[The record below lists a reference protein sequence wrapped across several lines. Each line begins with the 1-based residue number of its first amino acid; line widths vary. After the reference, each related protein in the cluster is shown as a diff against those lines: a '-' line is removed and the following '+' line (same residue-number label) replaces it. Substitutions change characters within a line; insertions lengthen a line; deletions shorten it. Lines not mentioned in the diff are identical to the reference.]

1 MDNQPLLSNTN
12 DNNYNQTANVGNGRK
27 SHIKV
32 YGATEKP
39 VPVAIP
45 VAVPFENGVPVPAGA
60 PAYPVE
66 NPQMAPPPPPV
77 VVVVDEKCPEV
88 KEEGMFE
95 FGCLCVDSQR
105 IEVKLM
111 NSATIDEGR
120 LRASLLQLISTH
132 CCWGKRA
139 AENMRVSEYASIDSY
154 HCQWTVYTEKRWVSP
169 AQRPFHY
176 GVVCS
181 IPAMHTH
188 NAIDR

>member
-12 DNNYNQTANVGNGRK
+12 GNNYNQTANVGDGRK
-27 SHIKV
+27 SNIKV
-32 YGATEKP
+32 YGTTEKP

-45 VAVPFENGVPVPAGA
+45 VAVPFENGIPVAAGTPVYPA
-60 PAYPVE
+60 E
-66 NPQMAPPPPPV
+66 NPQAAPPV

-88 KEEGMFE
+88 KKEGMFE
-95 FGCLCVDSQR
+95 FGCLYVDSQC

-111 NSATIDEGR
+111 NSATIDEEK

-154 HCQWTVYTEKRWVSP
+154 HCQWTVYTEKRWITA
-169 AQRPFHY
+169 AQRPFQY
-176 GVVCS
+176 GPVIS
-181 IPAMHTH
+181 IPIRNTY